1 MRIKKGDKVLKRFFI
16 IELTVYVILIM
27 TSISILTMA
36 GCSNNINQEEQEKL
50 TVQDKK
56 PVEYI
61 SETHYTCRETDC
73 SVNAVAIFLKCY
85 GIQIYPSAIAADRD
99 IFDVLKDNVDYYFL
113 WQWED
118 VEAKIAEGAPVLLKL
133 YHEPQFM
140 SEEKITE
147 YVYLDSHWVVA
158 YDIREDT
165 VYMSD
170 PMYGYT
176 TSPVETLRQSWVNC
190 GKFAIAV

>member
-1 MRIKKGDKVLKRFFI
+1 MKYFSIKKITASLSLVAISLA
-16 IELTVYVILIM
+16 LM
-27 TSISILTMA
+27 T
-36 GCSNNINQEEQEKL
+36 GCSSFINQEKQEKL

-61 SETHYTCRETDC
+61 SETHSICKETDC
-73 SVNAVAIFLKCY
+73 SVNAAAIFLKCY
-85 GIQIYPSAIAADRD
+85 GIQIYPSGIAADRD
-99 IFDVLKDNVDYYFL
+99 IFDVLKDNVDYYYL

-147 YVYLDSHWVVA
+147 YVYLDSHWVVG
-158 YDIREDT
+158 YDIRENT
-165 VYMSD
+165 VYLSD